1 MKGEA
6 SYETEKL
13 HAFAKVLQKLQDN
26 LLSFN
31 KSQHEIKGMILGMR
45 QEIAVMIGNKSSE
58 ELEQIL
64 T

>member
-1 MKGEA
+1 MKAED

-13 HAFAKVLQKLQDN
+13 HAFTKVLHKVQDN

>member
-6 SYETEKL
+6 SFETEKL

-26 LLSFN
+26 ILSSD
-31 KSQHEIKGMILGMR
+31 KSQHEIKAMILGMR
-45 QEIAVMIGNKSSE
+45 QEIAIMIGSKSSE
-58 ELEQIL
+58 ELEQVL